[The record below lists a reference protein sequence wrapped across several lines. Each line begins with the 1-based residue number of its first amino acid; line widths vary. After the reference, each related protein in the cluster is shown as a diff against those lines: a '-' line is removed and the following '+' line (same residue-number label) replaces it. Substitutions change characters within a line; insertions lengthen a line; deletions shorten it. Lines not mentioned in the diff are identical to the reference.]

1 MDITLSLHDLLFI
14 ASGALVGLVVGLTGV
29 GGGSLMTPLLTML
42 GVPLHTAIGTDLLYA
57 SISKTGGAIVHH
69 RHRNIDW
76 RITLTLAAG
85 SVPAALL
92 TVWALREWFPDASSY
107 KHILT
112 NALGFMLLLTAFS
125 LLLRPW
131 IQRHL
136 QARSNS
142 AHRGFRDW
150 LARHTTPATV
160 LMGLTL
166 GVLVTLSSV
175 GAGVFGVMVLVTLFP
190 ALAMIRVIGTDV
202 THAVLLTLVA
212 GLGHLS
218 MGNVDWRLLGL
229 LLTGSLPMIVLGTS
243 LSSRM
248 REDIIRPM
256 LGVTLLLLSA
266 RFIFM

>member
-1 MDITLSLHDLLFI
+1 MPIAPHDLLFI
-14 ASGALVGLVVGLTGV
+14 FSGALVGFVVGVTGV
-29 GGGSLMTPLLTML
+29 GGGSLMTPLLTLL

-85 SVPAALL
+85 SLPAAFL
-92 TVWALREWFPDASSY
+92 TVWALKYWFPDANAY
-107 KHILT
+107 KSILT
-112 NALGFMLLLTAFS
+112 HALGFMLLVTALS

-131 IQRHL
+131 LQRRM
-136 QARSNS
+136 QARQ
-142 AHRGFRDW
+142 HTPVRDF
-150 LARHTTPATV
+150 LARHQTAATV
-160 LMGLTL
+160 TMGVAL
-166 GVLVTLSSV
+166 GVLVTLSSI

-218 MGNVDWRLLGL
+218 MGNVDWHLLGL
-229 LLTGSLPMIVLGTS
+229 LLIGSLPMIVIGTN

-248 REDIIRPM
+248 REDLIRPI
-256 LGVTLLLLSA
+256 LGATLLLLSLK
-266 RFIFM
+266 FIFF

>member
-1 MDITLSLHDLLFI
+1 MPLAPHDLLFI
-14 ASGALVGLVVGLTGV
+14 LSGALVGFVVGVTGV
-29 GGGSLMTPLLTML
+29 GGGSLMTPLLTLM

-85 SVPAALL
+85 SLPAALL
-92 TVWALREWFPDASSY
+92 TVWGLKYWFPDASAY
-107 KHILT
+107 KSILT
-112 NALGFMLLLTAFS
+112 HALGFMLLVTALS

-131 IQRHL
+131 LQRRL
-136 QARSNS
+136 QART
-142 AHRGFRDW
+142 HTPIRDF
-150 LARHTTPATV
+150 LARHQTAATV
-160 LMGLTL
+160 AMGVAL
-166 GVLVTLSSV
+166 GVLVTLSSI

-190 ALAMIRVIGTDV
+190 ALAMIRIIGTDV

-218 MGNVDWRLLGL
+218 MGNVDWHLLGL
-229 LLTGSLPMIVLGTS
+229 LLIGSLPMIVIGTN

-248 REDIIRPM
+248 REDLIRPI
-256 LGVTLLLLSA
+256 LGATLLLLSLK
-266 RFIFM
+266 FIFF